1 MKKYALIYGLI
12 AGVLNIGLAAFIFVG
27 LGDAFSH
34 LNNEI
39 FGYLIMILSL
49 SIIFVAVKQYRD
61 KKLGGVIKFKTAFL
75 LGLYISIVA
84 STVYV
89 ANWEV
94 YMQTSGSDAFIENY
108 QSSVMEQ
115 MKENGASEADLTEQM
130 EKNEYY
136 KEMYSNVFFRILITY
151 SEILPVALLIS
162 LLSAAL
168 LKNTSF
174 LNAESS

>member
-94 YMQTSGSDAFIENY
+94 Y
-108 QSSVMEQ
+108 
-115 MKENGASEADLTEQM
+115 ADIRQ
-130 EKNEYY
+130 
-136 KEMYSNVFFRILITY
+136 
-151 SEILPVALLIS
+151 
-162 LLSAAL
+162 
-168 LKNTSF
+168 
-174 LNAESS
+174 